1 MRKIKIETWKATI
14 PVYGDDGKTIVDT
27 KEVDENILVA
37 INNLVGGKKPEDM
50 PRGIDKYRLFNRI
63 GKAFDKAEKGGEL
76 ILEDQDYDFLKKTV
90 ESDVPAAWGMNKNLF
105 AELEKFLEAP
115 QESPE

>member
-1 MRKIKIETWKATI
+1 MRKIKIETWKATVPI
-14 PVYGDDGKTIVDT
+14 FEADGKTVMET

-37 INNLVGGKKPEDM
+37 MNNLVGGKKPEEM

-63 GKAFDKAEKGGEL
+63 GKAFDKAEKDGEL
-76 ILEDQDYDFLKKTV
+76 VLEDQDYDFLKKTV
-90 ESDVPAAWGMNKNLF
+90 ESDIPASWGMNKKLF
-105 AELEKFLEAP
+105 IEIEKFLESP